1 MKRPFSLPT
10 RVGNSR
16 GARSVQKILEAAA
29 RKFGREGFQAASMHA
44 VARAAGVSKGLLHYH
59 FHSKEHLLLETQRA
73 TFREVY
79 EHFRQRFSKGERGVD
94 TALDGLDALWKAI
107 VGLHHW
113 TPFMVETMAQTTG
126 DRPLRDDVDAFYDE
140 AMGMLEDG
148 IREAFADD
156 MQRLT
161 VAPDRLAVIVRVGM
175 HGLVVEL
182 ARARTTEEV
191 AEVERAYLDLRQM
204 FAQAVLNPVRSL
216 ESPT

>member
-1 MKRPFSLPT
+1 MPRPFSLPS
-10 RVGNSR
+10 RVGNTR

-79 EHFRQRFSKGERGVD
+79 EHFQTRFGDGDRGVD
-94 TALDGLDALWKAI
+94 TALDGLDALWNAI

-126 DRPLRDDVDAFYDE
+126 DRPLRDDVDAFYAE
-140 AMGMLEDG
+140 AMAMLEDG
-148 IREAFADD
+148 IRHAFAEH
-156 MQRLT
+156 LNEPT
-161 VAPDRLAVIVRVGM
+161 APPDRLAVIVRVGM

-182 ARARTTEEV
+182 ARARTEAEV
-191 AEVERAYLDLRQM
+191 AEVERAYRDLRQM
-204 FAQAVLNPVRSL
+204 FAQSVLSTPT
-216 ESPT
+216 SPETRP